1 MFIKLRKAAL
11 LLTVSLIYFNADAQL
26 DTSYYDLGRIRIKKE
41 FAQSVTIKGADL
53 EKFPAT
59 NLSDAIAA
67 WVSGVYTRTNGLT
80 YVIDGDLINDV
91 NAYSIFDIKTVT
103 LIENATT
110 MLNGAI
116 QQQNLVLIT
125 TRKDR
130 DGKSGFDVAG
140 QTNLINLRN
149 NNSPNTYKAT
159 YYHQYYIS
167 AYKTV
172 GDMHFGA
179 SADYQH
185 DAIAAPVIITS
196 NSIGNKTLKLDR
208 FKLYGFFDSK
218 IGNSSLL
225 NIGVNYVPETQNMN
239 FTYTGFSPIYTEVET
254 DDIRPAL
261 LNTKIS
267 LSSKF
272 LGALSNLVSFNYN
285 NISGDQN
292 SALTNLQTGNNYNEN
307 LVANWSFHNFLVRDN
322 LQYLLTAGDWT
333 IEPSMNLSFR
343 FSKENEAETN
353 LANFSNSGLII
364 QQSTSHQEYKVYL
377 LTPSLNISYKS
388 IFNIQGGLAA
398 NLSTVNGD
406 QKNSPF
412 VTASVDVLRLS
423 NVPDSYSWKLF
434 GSYSNSGNYYDN
446 NATLLDFNNYQ
457 TIPPSYYSN
466 GNVNLVFQPVNHSF
480 HNFQA
485 GTVVSFFSN
494 KLSVNYNF
502 EKRQYVSLVNVVTG
516 NSNSYTYPLF
526 NSQLHRVGITAN
538 VIDNS
543 KLKWFTT
550 VNANRV
556 DYKYAFNLYPLG
568 TSVTSPSYNKE
579 WTGGWVNQL
588 QVGKLSFG
596 ADMLYLVN
604 RASVFTYNYSPY
616 GYSHS
621 FVLQN
626 AYISYHIKTKAVKAL
641 EVYANTRNLVQ
652 NSASTITDNRKF
664 YGMGFKVGL

>member
-1 MFIKLRKAAL
+1 MFIKLRKTAFL
-11 LLTVSLIYFNADAQL
+11 LATCLIYFNADAQS

-41 FAQSVTIKGADL
+41 FAQSVTIKGGDL

-59 NLSDAIAA
+59 NLSDAIAT
-67 WVSGVYTRTNGLT
+67 WVSGVYTPANGVT

-110 MLNGAI
+110 MLNGAT
-116 QQQNLVLIT
+116 QQQNLIIIT
-125 TRKDR
+125 TRKDH
-130 DGKSGFDVAG
+130 DGKSGFNVAG
-140 QTNLINLRN
+140 QSNLINLRSD
-149 NNSPNTYKAT
+149 NSPSTYKAT
-159 YYHQYYIS
+159 YYHQYYVS

-172 GDMHFGA
+172 GDMHFGI

-185 DAIAAPVIITS
+185 DAIAAPSIISS
-196 NSIGNKTLKLDR
+196 NSIGSKTIKLDR

-225 NIGVNYVPETQNMN
+225 NIGINYVPETQNMN
-239 FTYTGFSPIYTEVET
+239 FTYNGFNPTLTQVET
-254 DDIRPAL
+254 DDIKPAL
-261 LNTKIS
+261 LNTKVS
-267 LSSKF
+267 LSSKL
-272 LGALSNLVSFNYN
+272 LGTLSNLVSFNYN
-285 NISGDQN
+285 NTSGDQN
-292 SALTNLQTGNNYNEN
+292 SALTGIQTGNNYDEN
-307 LVANWSFHNFLVRDN
+307 LVANWSTHNFLIRDN

-343 FSKENEAETN
+343 FSKQNLSETN
-353 LANFSNSGLII
+353 RANFSSGGPII
-364 QQSTSHQEYKVYL
+364 QQNNSHQEYKVYL
-377 LTPSLNISYKS
+377 LTPSLNVSYKN
-388 IFNIQGGLAA
+388 IFNIQGGLVA

-406 QKNSPF
+406 QKTSPF
-412 VTASVDVLRLS
+412 VMASVDVLRLS
-423 NVPDSYSWKLF
+423 NEPESYSWKLF

-457 TIPPSYYSN
+457 TIAPSYYSN
-466 GNVNLVFQPVNHSF
+466 GGVNLAFQSVNHSF

-485 GTVVSFFSN
+485 GTVVGFFSN

-502 EKRQYVSLVNVVTG
+502 EKRQYISLVNIVTS
-516 NSNSYTYPLF
+516 NSNAYVYPLF
-526 NSQLHRVGITAN
+526 NSQLHRVGVTAN
-538 VIDNS
+538 IIDNS

-556 DYKYAFNLYPLG
+556 DYNYAFNLYPLG
-568 TSVTSPSYNKE
+568 TVASSSYNKE

-588 QVGKLSFG
+588 QIGKLSFG
-596 ADMLYLVN
+596 ADMLYLIN
-604 RASVFTYNYSPY
+604 KASGFTYSYSPY
-616 GYSHS
+616 GYSNS

-652 NSASTITDNRKF
+652 NSGSTITDNRKF
-664 YGMGFKVGL
+664 YGLGFKAGF